1 MFPVSCTSVC
11 GPDQREGPD
20 LLHECLKSVSWPA
33 AKIGHSDVTLSQ
45 CCRETKQDMNEAL
58 VLQTSLGVKAVSLVT
73 VLAVY
78 TANYM
83 DNFSGVSLCTVGSLI
98 PPAPYRDLHLTNKP
112 GNHKQAMG
120 KASSSS
126 SCSAVLCRTYTAQTA
141 LRGCTQDALCTDV
154 VAVEEGVCLNPCAQ
168 RLLQGTFGGLSH
180 CNRAFEVE
188 TRGRI
193 MCMGQ
198 SLVRLIFGFCA
209 LSCHL

>member
-20 LLHECLKSVSWPA
+20 LLHKCLKSVSWPA
-33 AKIGHSDVTLSQ
+33 AEIGHSDVTLSQ

-58 VLQTSLGVKAVSLVT
+58 VLQTSQGVKAVSLVT

-98 PPAPYRDLHLTNKP
+98 PPAPYRDLHLTNKL

-141 LRGCTQDALCTDV
+141 LGGAHRMLYAQMWWQRRKGF
-154 VAVEEGVCLNPCAQ
+154 CLNPCAQ